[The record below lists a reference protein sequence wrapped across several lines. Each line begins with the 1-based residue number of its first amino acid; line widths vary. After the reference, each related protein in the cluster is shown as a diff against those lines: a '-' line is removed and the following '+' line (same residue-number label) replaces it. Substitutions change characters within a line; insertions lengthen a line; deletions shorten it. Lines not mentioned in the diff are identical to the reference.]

1 MEIQKC
7 SEVLKQAGYRRAVD
21 QRGQVRIEVD
31 TAVVSRLRGQS
42 GSPSVACIGLQLG
55 QFLEALG
62 IAQVR
67 EGVVPENAAWEADQ
81 NRSQGGQAF
90 PVRGISDRRSGGV
103 KGTFPPNS

>member
-1 MEIQKC
+1 M
-7 SEVLKQAGYRRAVD
+7 D

-55 QFLEALG
+55 QFLEASC
-62 IAQVR
+62 IAQVS

-90 PVRGISDRRSGGV
+90 EVRRVPDGRSGCAE
-103 KGTFPPNS
+103 GTLSGNP